1 MIVSSKF
8 ELDQLQFDGSG
19 ARGLHNES
27 HCLVK
32 KCGSPP
38 TAGCSGDFENEI
50 CKIYESQKK
59 SMKSMK
65 ISV

>member
-32 KCGSPP
+32 KMRLS
-38 TAGCSGDFENEI
+38 TNSRVFR
-50 CKIYESQKK
+50 
-59 SMKSMK
+59 
-65 ISV
+65 